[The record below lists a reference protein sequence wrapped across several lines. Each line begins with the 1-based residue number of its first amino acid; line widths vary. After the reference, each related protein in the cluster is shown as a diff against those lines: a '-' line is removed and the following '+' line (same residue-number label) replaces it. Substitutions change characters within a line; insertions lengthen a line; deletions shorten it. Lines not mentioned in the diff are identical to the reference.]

1 MRQVVGIG
9 EEFTCPV
16 CGAHYVLDVEES
28 TPIVGVLSGEGVCA
42 HLDREVLP
50 TSKGGWEVY
59 FVEPEPEQD

>member
-1 MRQVVGIG
+1 MRQVVSIG

-16 CGAHYVLDVEES
+16 CGAHYVLDVEDG
-28 TPIVGVLSGEGVCA
+28 TPIVGVLDGEICA

-59 FVEPEPEQD
+59 FEEPERD